1 MGPEGERQDEG
12 CQRSADERPGA
23 VTSPAGIGAV
33 AEAANEGGVPEA
45 GEEHQQGHRRF
56 DDVGLVGHA
65 LVRHQ
70 ADAARA
76 HDHGGLARMGPALVG
91 GVGAHCQRQRIGP
104 ANWTAVPGVFGGIQ
118 RQLSGTLDA
127 ADWLDELDKMID
139 KFIRL
144 SHIEG
149 LCGKPDVAA
158 GRLQTGYTHG
168 LTNPVNGTLI
178 WQSGSRNW
186 KNPPTVRHR
195 ESPSSDGGVYEQYE
209 PKQIKTLVRLGTLQT
224 F

>member
-33 AEAANEGGVPEA
+33 AEAANEGGVPQA

-91 GVGAHCQRQRIGP
+91 GVGAHRQRQRIG
-104 ANWTAVPGVFGGIQ
+104 Q
-118 RQLSGTLDA
+118 R
-127 ADWLDELDKMID
+127 I
-139 KFIRL
+139 
-144 SHIEG
+144 
-149 LCGKPDVAA
+149 
-158 GRLQTGYTHG
+158 GRLFQAFLAAYRD
-168 LTNPVNGTLI
+168 NCQER
-178 WQSGSRNW
+178 W
-186 KNPPTVRHR
+186 
-195 ESPSSDGGVYEQYE
+195 
-209 PKQIKTLVRLGTLQT
+209 TLQIGWT
-224 F
+224 S